1 MLRRLIIATAL
12 STALVHSAQAAETVP
27 VAIAKDIHDGY
38 FRRALVQ
45 LRPLMDVH
53 ADALS
58 KSDKAQE
65 LQPPAQEAAQNDD
78 PASAEALFKR
88 AVELNPATASL
99 VSLGIFYTEQKR
111 YNDAFQAFH
120 SATAKDAKAYSAC

>member
-12 STALVHSAQAAETVP
+12 ATALVHSAQAAETVP

-53 ADALS
+53 A
-58 KSDKAQE
+58 
-65 LQPPAQEAAQNDD
+65 
-78 PASAEALFKR
+78 
-88 AVELNPATASL
+88 
-99 VSLGIFYTEQKR
+99 
-111 YNDAFQAFH
+111 
-120 SATAKDAKAYSAC
+120 KDADFQFQYGIALVGTNKLDAGLQALKAAVALEPGNGVYHRGLGEAYGALAMQA